1 MSTKPNEQTI
11 RDEEGLIGGL
21 LCKPA
26 EFYRAAE
33 HVSAVDFSDDGLG
46 LLFATMQAL
55 LAANVPLTS
64 TNVTRELIRAKVID
78 RIGGLVRVPEL
89 LKDGQPHHIQYY
101 AEQVA
106 KHSQTRRLRAVVAAI
121 AKELEEPNAEP
132 QAIAEQAQSAIL
144 EASAVRLQDIRSAGE
159 ICLEE
164 FERLEILRTSGAS
177 GVLATGIPCIDIA
190 LSGGL
195 PVGVTILAART
206 SIGKSAL
213 AVQIG
218 CRVAERGDPV
228 VFISLEMSES
238 QNAQRLLSMY
248 TKIPTSRIQ
257 SATYSQDDSTRLYK
271 ASADIQNFPLRIW
284 QAAGANAL
292 RIESMLRTAKAKFGA
307 QLAVI
312 DYLGLVAGDSRNS
325 IYERTTNNSQAF
337 STMAKRL
344 GLPILLL
351 CQLNRLAEGEI
362 PEVHHL
368 RDSGSIE
375 QDAEAICLLHRED
388 RDSQDAELFVEKN
401 RQGRKLAT
409 KLKFENGWF
418 SDPNEAFAKDFEFS
432 GGYRDR

>member
-1 MSTKPNEQTI
+1 
-11 RDEEGLIGGL
+11 
-21 LCKPA
+21 
-26 EFYRAAE
+26 
-33 HVSAVDFSDDGLG
+33 
-46 LLFATMQAL
+46 
-55 LAANVPLTS
+55 
-64 TNVTRELIRAKVID
+64 
-78 RIGGLVRVPEL
+78 
-89 LKDGQPHHIQYY
+89 
-101 AEQVA
+101 
-106 KHSQTRRLRAVVAAI
+106 
-121 AKELEEPNAEP
+121 
-132 QAIAEQAQSAIL
+132 
-144 EASAVRLQDIRSAGE
+144 
-159 ICLEE
+159 
-164 FERLEILRTSGAS
+164 
-177 GVLATGIPCIDIA
+177 
-190 LSGGL
+190 
-195 PVGVTILAART
+195 
-206 SIGKSAL
+206 
-213 AVQIG
+213 
-218 CRVAERGDPV
+218 
-228 VFISLEMSES
+228 
-238 QNAQRLLSMY
+238 MY

-307 QLAVI
+307 KLAII
-312 DYLGLVAGDSRNS
+312 DYLGLVAGDLRNS

-351 CQLNRLAEGEI
+351 CQLNRLAEGDI

-418 SDPNEAFAKDFEFS
+418 YDPNEVFAKDFEFS
-432 GGYRDR
+432 GGVS